1 MRAFAFRSKSERER
15 LLSLRESI
23 WFRLMLGFRRLP
35 VSWILLLVCALLHGS
50 YIYLSLFPQEQGPEG
65 SRLGAL
71 HVLRLVDFPEVHG
84 FFELWKGQWWRLPV
98 SALHH
103 GDLVHLLCNAIGLWI
118 LGGMLEPRLGRVRY
132 TAFVVGGLVVS
143 LLPEAAIEQP
153 AVGISGLLYAMF
165 GLLLVLRTQ
174 DEAIRERFHPSLI
187 TWGFAWLFLCIPLT
201 MLEIMPIANG
211 GHLCGIVYGAFV
223 GWLGF
228 IVLPRSRTTGWL
240 SLVSLHVAI
249 AVGFSALMAPV
260 WNGRYWGWQA
270 VVENQPELWLKA
282 VQRDPRMVT
291 GWVAMIGSRQSK
303 GDSRGAWEAALQ
315 AAQANR
321 ATPLFDEIIRELFRN
336 EFRSATERA
345 AALDSLQAMFGDE
358 ADAWLKRLR
367 LPLLPSVDGDPL
379 ETLVEL
385 PPLDVP
391 VDGFGN
397 FAGLTQHVPGIT
409 GPNETQPRRPE
420 VDPDD
425 PRSARYGEVL

>member
-1 MRAFAFRSKSERER
+1 M
-15 LLSLRESI
+15 SLRASI

-35 VSWILLLVCALLHGS
+35 VSWVLLLVCALLHGS
-50 YIYLSLFPQEQGPEG
+50 FIYLSLFPQQQGLEG

-118 LGGMLEPRLGRVRY
+118 LGGMLEPRLGRLRY

-165 GLLLVLRTQ
+165 GLLLVLRTH
-174 DEAIRERFHPSLI
+174 DETIRERFHPSLI

-211 GHLCGIVYGAFV
+211 GHLCGVVYGASV
-223 GWLGF
+223 GWLCY
-228 IVLPRSRTTGWL
+228 IVLPRHRAIGWL
-240 SLVSLHVAI
+240 SVVGLHLAV
-249 AVGFSALMAPV
+249 AVGFSSLMAPV
-260 WNGRYWGWQA
+260 WNGRYWGWRA
-270 VVENQPELWLKA
+270 VTEGRPDLWLEA

-291 GWVAMIGSRQSK
+291 GWVAMIGDRLSS
-303 GDSRGAWEAALQ
+303 GDSQGAWAAALQ
-315 AAQANR
+315 AVRANR
-321 ATPLFDEIIRELFRN
+321 GNSTFDEIIRELFRD
-336 EFRSATERA
+336 EFRSASERA
-345 AALDSLQAMFGDE
+345 TALDSLQTMFGDE
-358 ADAWLKRLR
+358 ADAWLMRFR
-367 LPLLPSVDGDPL
+367 LPLFRSVDRDGP
-379 ETLVEL
+379 EALVEL

-391 VDGFGN
+391 
-397 FAGLTQHVPGIT
+397 FAEFSNVSELTQHVPGIT
-409 GPNETQPRRPE
+409 GPHETPPRRPV